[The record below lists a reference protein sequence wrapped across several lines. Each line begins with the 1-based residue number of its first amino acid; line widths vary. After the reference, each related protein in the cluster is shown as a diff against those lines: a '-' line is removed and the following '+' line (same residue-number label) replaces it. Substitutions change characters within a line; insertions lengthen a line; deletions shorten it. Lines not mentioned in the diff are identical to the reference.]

1 MILLKTLLEAAIEP
15 RVAKPKVLF
24 IGDATLKKNYNFASK
39 LIHSKRIKPNSK
51 IKIKSNGTSEDLLN
65 ILEDNVKNHYNL
77 FVFFV
82 THTPSNNIM
91 GLIENYQLAINTVH
105 AHDSKIVIFT
115 LPSIKFIRDTKKSMS
130 EREKSDRHELN
141 NWIRLRSNADFIIDT
156 ELRLDDAMYFD
167 STGNEFNVEGHFF
180 IYKQLLKVVNEID
193 TDIDT
198 DIDDTPTLD
207 TKHKLSIDASS
218 LEEIKQIHQIL
229 LAAGYYI
236 DTNELSNNTIGDTTK
251 LAIRKYN
258 INIDKLTS
266 DDTDTQSG
274 TGLTSITPSVVSGKF
289 SNDLVTQAYNLIVKY
304 EGFTATAKWD
314 VNNWRIGYGSS
325 TITLSDGSIYRLS
338 NDKSDKP
345 TITITHENGDRD
357 LRRRIATEFI
367 PSVKKSLGSGAYDA
381 WEPGTIAALTSICY
395 NYGSLPKSIIDA
407 AKTKTTSTLI
417 DAVRALGTDNAG
429 INKTRRNNE
438 AAYIEGAENY
448 IPGVTAVKDFIAKTA
463 DSAGAGWNKLTIILG
478 GTVMP
483 GVAAASVGAYSFG
496 TGASNLM
503 GTTDGGD
510 GGNWGGSLPK
520 LISVLPAGSWK
531 ASSQKRDTEKTKGGG
546 VSDHYNKN
554 LDSYAADFNLS
565 TTFGGDESKAT
576 AFAIA
581 VAQNAGKNIDS
592 WEPYVGK
599 YLNINS
605 GDYRIQIIWQSMV
618 GGNHYDHVHVGV
630 TKR

>member
-39 LIHSKRIKPNSK
+39 LIRSRRIKPNSK

-65 ILEDNVKNHYNL
+65 ILEDNVKTHYNL

-82 THTPSNNIM
+82 THVHHDI
-91 GLIENYQLAINTVH
+91 IEMITNFQLAINTVH
-105 AHDSKIVIFT
+105 AHDSKIVLFT
-115 LPSIKFIRDTKKSMS
+115 LPSVKYIHDKKKSIS
-130 EREKSDRHELN
+130 ERDKSARHELN
-141 NWIRLRSNADFIIDT
+141 TWIRLNSNADFIIDT
-156 ELRLDDAMYFD
+156 ELELNDAMYFD
-167 STGNEFNVEGHFF
+167 STGTEFNAQGHSF
-180 IYKQLLKVVNEID
+180 IYKQLFKFVSESN
-193 TDIDT
+193 IDT
-198 DIDDTPTLD
+198 DIDDTDIDDTDTLD
-207 TKHKLSIDASS
+207 TKDKLSIDASN
-218 LEEIKQIHQIL
+218 LKEIKQIHQIL

-236 DTNELSNNTIGDTTK
+236 DNNELANNIIGDTTK
-251 LAIRKYN
+251 LAIQKYN
-258 INIDKLTS
+258 GNINKRQS
-266 DDTDTQSG
+266 DDMA
-274 TGLTSITPSVVSGKF
+274 GLTLITPGVVSVN
-289 SNDLVTQAYNLIVKY
+289 SSADLITLAYDLIIQY

-314 VNNWRIGYGSS
+314 VNNWRIGHGSS
-325 TITLSDGSIYRLS
+325 TITLDDGSIYRLS
-338 NDKSDKP
+338 DDRSNKP
-345 TITITHENGDRD
+345 TITITVKDADRD
-357 LRRRIATEFI
+357 LRRRISDEFI
-367 PSVKKSLGSGAYDA
+367 PSVKKSLGSNAYAA

-407 AKTKTTSTLI
+407 AKTKTTRTLI
-417 DAVRALGTDNAG
+417 NAVQALETDNAG
-429 INKTRRNNE
+429 INKTRRNLE
-438 AAYIEGAENY
+438 ADYIADAENY
-448 IPGVTAVKDFIAKTA
+448 IAGVTDVKDFTSNTA
-463 DSAGAGWNKLTIILG
+463 DAGWNKLTNILG
-478 GTVMP
+478 GIGT
-483 GVAAASVGAYSFG
+483 VAAGVTSAAAATVGTNIFG
-496 TGASNLM
+496 TGASNLI

-510 GGNWGGSLPK
+510 GGDWGGSLPK
-520 LISVLPAGSWK
+520 LISILPAGSWK
-531 ASSQKRDTEKTKGGG
+531 AGSQKRDTEKTKSGG
-546 VSDHYNKN
+546 VSDHYNEN
-554 LDSYAADFNLS
+554 LDSYAADFGLS